1 MMLARENGNA
11 FTSSGKCLGG
21 GGRAGAGGENRQGP
35 EQAELSPGKLSE
47 PQKALAPAMLS

>member
-1 MMLARENGNA
+1 MLARENGNA